1 MFNKAA
7 TIPQPRKESSRFR
20 RGNSP
25 QRNKGKDLKVQEKMT
40 EEDHNVCHETI
51 RLYLSDHDKN
61 AETTQ
66 QSPQNLDNR
75 KQSANGNK
83 KTRKRK
89 RQTHEKESS
98 ESNGSLQQQL
108 ARAQAQIKEL
118 EYDLVLERRKRRATE
133 KNLGESMDNLAQ
145 QLDEAQTQS
154 KDLQFDIDVRE
165 SARKKS
171 TGKDLESIIISKRH
185 NERQQNLESETREQL
200 SVFMGL
206 SNNSFRSPSWRD
218 LERHAKQLK
227 CFVKQT
233 IFPDDHPRLMLPAIG
248 RHQSLGHL
256 VVSGLDMEIP
266 LRLEPFALQL
276 ESLSSQA
283 AVRAL
288 VAAAMR
294 NWVFY
299 FKFPNFANAK
309 SATLYTQL
317 KDRNIAIQC
326 RSIPSHNEFRD
337 S

>member
-1 MFNKAA
+1 MFKKAA
-7 TIPQPRKESSRFR
+7 AIPEWRKENSGFQ
-20 RGNSP
+20 RGDSP
-25 QRNKGKDLKVQEKMT
+25 QRNTGKDLKSQEKVT
-40 EEDHNVCHETI
+40 EEDQNGCQGTI
-51 RLYLSDHDKN
+51 RLYLADHDKN

-66 QSPQNLDNR
+66 QSPQNLDKR
-75 KQSANGNK
+75 KQSANVEK
-83 KTRKRK
+83 KIRKRK
-89 RQTHEKESS
+89 RQIHEKASS
-98 ESNGSLQQQL
+98 EFNGSPQQQL

-133 KNLGESMDNLAQ
+133 KNLGESMDSLAQ

-154 KDLQFDIDVRE
+154 KNLQFDIDVHE
-165 SARKKS
+165 SARKQS

-206 SNNSFRSPSWRD
+206 SNKSFRSPSWRD
-218 LERHAKQLK
+218 LERDAKQLK

-233 IFPDDHPRLMLPAIG
+233 IFPDDHPRLMVPAIG
-248 RHQSLGHL
+248 RHQSLGRL
-256 VVSGLDMEIP
+256 VVSGLGTEIP
-266 LRLEPFALQL
+266 LRLETFALRL
-276 ESLSSQA
+276 ESLSPQA

-299 FKFPNFANAK
+299 SNFPNFANAK

-317 KDRNIAIQC
+317 KDRNIAIQ
-326 RSIPSHNEFRD
+326 RRLIPSHIEFED